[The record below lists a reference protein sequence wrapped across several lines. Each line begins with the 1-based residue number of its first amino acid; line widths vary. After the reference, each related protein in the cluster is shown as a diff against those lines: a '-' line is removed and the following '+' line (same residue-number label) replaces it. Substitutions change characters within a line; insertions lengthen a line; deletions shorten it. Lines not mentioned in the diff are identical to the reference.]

1 MVACLSGRA
10 ECGRI
15 VRYWMTAM
23 KSDGAISRKSVP
35 LWYGWVILAV
45 VFIVMSV
52 MVGIRNS
59 LGFFFKAVS
68 GEFGWTRAQTAGAYS
83 IGMLVQSICSPLFG
97 SIGERW
103 NLRWMMALGV
113 FLGGAALFIGSSVGG
128 LVQFYLMYALLN
140 VGFAASTFVPQVQ
153 ILSNW
158 FVKRRGLAMGA
169 ANSGQGFAA
178 VLNLA
183 VPFLIAVIGWR
194 GSYLVLAGFTT
205 IVIFPL
211 TAALLRDHPHERDTV
226 ADAPFL
232 TATERDALA
241 EKERSARRS
250 GTVPITGMPFL
261 EQVVSLRFFLIA
273 FTYSAVA
280 FIMTGT
286 VVHIVP
292 HATDQGF
299 TPETS
304 GLVFLL
310 WGVCV
315 IGGNLTSGVSD
326 SLGRAPTY
334 AVGAALG
341 ICACV
346 LLAYF
351 KQGMSPTL
359 FTVGAALS
367 GLALGLTRPTA
378 SALLADH
385 FAGPGFGKLNGSVMM
400 IFALFGALGA
410 FAMGFLH
417 DITGSYRSAFLLL
430 AAAHLAGAAA
440 AVPLGRIQPPG

>member
-1 MVACLSGRA
+1 
-10 ECGRI
+10 
-15 VRYWMTAM
+15 M
-23 KSDGAISRKSVP
+23 KSGAAISRKSVP
-35 LWYGWVILAV
+35 IWYGWVILAV

-59 LGFFFKAVS
+59 LGFFFKAIS

-97 SIGERW
+97 SVGERW

-113 FLGGAALFIGSSVGG
+113 FLGGAALLIGSSIDG
-128 LVQFYLMYALLN
+128 LAQFYLMYALLN

-158 FVKRRGLAMGA
+158 FVKRRGLAMGV

-211 TAALLRDHPHERDTV
+211 TAALLRDRPHERDTV

-232 TATERDALA
+232 DPTERDALA
-241 EKERSARRS
+241 KEERKTRLS
-250 GTVPITGMPFL
+250 GTVPMAGVPFL
-261 EQVVSLRFFLIA
+261 EQVFSVRFLLIA

-299 TPETS
+299 TSEAS

-310 WGVCV
+310 WGICV

-326 SLGRAPTY
+326 SLGRGPTY
-334 AVGAALG
+334 AAGAALG
-341 ICACV
+341 VVSCV

-351 KQGMSPTL
+351 QQGMPPPL
-359 FTVGAALS
+359 FAVGAALS
-367 GLALGLTRPTA
+367 GLGLGLTRPTA

-385 FAGPGFGKLNGSVMM
+385 FAGPGFGTLNGSVMM

-410 FAMGFLH
+410 FATGLLY
-417 DITGSYRSAFLLL
+417 DISGSYRSAFLLL
-430 AAAHLAGAAA
+430 AVAHLAGAAA
-440 AVPLGRIQPPG
+440 AVPLGRMQPPG

>member
-1 MVACLSGRA
+1 
-10 ECGRI
+10 
-15 VRYWMTAM
+15 M
-23 KSDGAISRKSVP
+23 KSDLAPSRESAS

-59 LGFFFKAVS
+59 LGFFFKEIAA
-68 GEFGWTRAQTAGAYS
+68 EFGWNRAQTAGAYS
-83 IGMLVQSICSPLFG
+83 IGMLVQSICSPIFG
-97 SIGERW
+97 SIGEHW
-103 NLRWMMALGV
+103 SLRWMMAVGV
-113 FLGGAALFIGSSVGG
+113 LFGGAALLLGSSIGG
-128 LVQFYLMYALLN
+128 IVQFYLMYALLN

-158 FVKRRGLAMGA
+158 FVKRRGLAMGI

-194 GSYLVLAGFTT
+194 GSYLVLAGFTSV
-205 IVIFPL
+205 IIFPL
-211 TAALLRDHPHERDTV
+211 TATLLRDRPHDRATV

-232 TATERDALA
+232 TAPERDSA
-241 EKERSARRS
+241 EKEDRSRPDGYA
-250 GTVPITGMPFL
+250 PTGGIPL
-261 EQVVSLRFFLIA
+261 LSQVLSLRFLLIA
-273 FTYSAVA
+273 FTYSAIA

-286 VVHIVP
+286 AVHIIP

-299 TPETS
+299 TPEAS
-304 GLVFLL
+304 GLIFLL
-310 WGVCV
+310 WGVFI

-326 SLGRAPTY
+326 ALGRAPTY

-341 ICACV
+341 VCACV
-346 LLAYF
+346 LLAHYH
-351 KQGMSPTL
+351 QGMPPVL
-359 FTVGAALS
+359 FHLGAALS
-367 GLALGLTRPTA
+367 GLGLGLTRPTA

-385 FAGPGFGKLNGSVMM
+385 FAGPGFGKLNGSAMM

-410 FAMGFLH
+410 YATGLLY
-417 DITGSYRSAFLLL
+417 DITGYYRSAFLLL
-430 AAAHLAGAAA
+430 AAAHLIGAATA
-440 AVPLGRIQPPG
+440 IPLGRMRRPATGH